1 MIDKELLDIIRCP
14 ETKQKLAP
22 ADEKQIAE
30 LNARIESGE
39 LKDRGGETIKD
50 KIDGG
55 LIREDG
61 KFLYLIRDEVPV
73 LLVDEAIPLTGKREA
88 SAIRTD

>member
-14 ETKQKLAP
+14 ETKQKLTP
-22 ADEKQIAE
+22 ANEKQIAD
-30 LNARIESGE
+30 LNARIEADD
-39 LKDRGGETIKD
+39 LKDRGGDAIKD

-73 LLVDEAIPLTGKREA
+73 LLVDEAIPMVATPK
-88 SAIRTD
+88 S

>member
-1 MIDKELLDIIRCP
+1 MIDKELLEIIRCP

-30 LNARIESGE
+30 LNARIQAGQ

-73 LLVDEAIPLTGKREA
+73 LLVDEAIPLEA
-88 SAIRTD
+88 DANAS

>member
-14 ETKQKLAP
+14 ETKQKLTP
-22 ADEKQIAE
+22 ADEKQIAD
-30 LNARIESGE
+30 LNARIEADD
-39 LKDRGGETIKD
+39 LKDRGGDAIKD

-73 LLVDEAIPLTGKREA
+73 LLVDEAIPMVATRK
-88 SAIRTD
+88 S